1 MLPFRSRPR
10 TAFTLIELLVV
21 IAIIA
26 ILIGLLLPA
35 VQQVRA
41 AAARIQCANN
51 LKQLAL
57 AALNFESGNMV
68 LPPEYIQV
76 SGAPSYT
83 TQWWYGQASFDP
95 SYNLNLDPTDGIL
108 TPYYENNSKVTLC
121 PSLNAPPGFY
131 TYTFSTGIPE
141 TGGYGYNGAVGRKKI
156 YIFATS
162 MTYMF
167 GDTATLV
174 NPGTGWSMQ
183 VADGMVG
190 PVPLVK
196 TDPTYGT
203 YQGMSHFRHVHNA
216 NMAFLDGH
224 VERVTPVGVP
234 SDPSWPAGADAYRQ
248 ANDLDFPVNND
259 IPYSGQ

>member
-1 MLPFRSRPR
+1 MHHVRSRPR

-26 ILIGLLLPA
+26 ILVGLLLPA
-35 VQQVRA
+35 VTQVRA

-57 AALNFESGNMV
+57 AVLNYESGSQS
-68 LPPEYIQV
+68 LPPEYIPLT
-76 SGAPSYT
+76 GPPSYT
-83 TQWWYGQASFDP
+83 TQWWYGQASFDA
-95 SYNLNLDPTDGIL
+95 NFNATLDPTKGVL

-131 TYTFSTGIPE
+131 TYTFPTGIPE
-141 TGGYGYNGAVGRKKI
+141 TGGYGYNDAVGNKKI
-156 YIFATS
+156 YFFATS
-162 MTYMF
+162 MTFLF
-167 GDTATLV
+167 GDTATLA

-190 PVPLVK
+190 PIPLNP

-224 VERVTPVGVP
+224 VERVTPVTSRRTTTSPIVA
-234 SDPSWPAGADAYRQ
+234 SKQQSSVQID
-248 ANDLDFPVNND
+248 
-259 IPYSGQ
+259 